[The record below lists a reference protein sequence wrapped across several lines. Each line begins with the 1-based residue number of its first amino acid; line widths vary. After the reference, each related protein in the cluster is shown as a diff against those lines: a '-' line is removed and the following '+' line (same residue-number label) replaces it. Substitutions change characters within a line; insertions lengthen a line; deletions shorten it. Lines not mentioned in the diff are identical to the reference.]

1 MANLS
6 GTPHT
11 WSIDNINPAASRL
24 ERLHIRRMKSSH
36 LHQHSYKENTCQ
48 NTVPFGGSA
57 GNNQELPT
65 YEDLGDRIYICPDCG
80 AKMWYDERLRKH
92 RNENPPRF
100 GMCCLQGKVQLPTFQ
115 DPPVQL
121 FNLLAGHH
129 PQSNHFRMHVRT
141 YNMMFAFTSMGGKI
155 DRNVN
160 DGRAP
165 YVYKLSGQNMHLIG
179 SILPTDGATPKFAQ
193 LYIYDTSNEVA
204 NRISATSGDSS
215 TSSLVDISLV
225 QMLQDMLDEHNKLV
239 KVFRRAR
246 DYIHAHEGQ
255 TIKIR
260 LMHRRGRNVRQYDMP
275 TSENEI
281 AALIVGDIGSTEYGR
296 DIIVQYKTGLLHR
309 IHENHPDFLPL
320 QYPLLF
326 PYGEGGYDE
335 KIPHVVRGEA
345 PVAKITY
352 VSMRE
357 YFAYMI
363 QDRNTEYSSILHG
376 GKLFQQFVVDAYT
389 MIESYRLTFIR
400 NNQQQLRA
408 EMYKGLTDALLLG
421 ETDAAARGKR
431 IILPSS
437 FTGGARYI
445 MNNYQDAIAICNW
458 AGYPQ
463 LFITFTCNPKWPE
476 ITRALEEE
484 DLRLEDRPDFLTR
497 VFKMKL
503 EHLMQDLKKGDIF
516 GPIKAALYTIEFQK
530 RGLPH
535 AHIVLFLANQSYLDS
550 PQEIDRVISAE
561 IPDKNEQP
569 ELFEAVSNYMMH
581 GPCGLANPKSPC
593 MVNGKCSKYYPKPF
607 NSSTIIHEDGYP
619 RYKRLNNGQYIL
631 KNGVPLDNRSV
642 IPYNPTLLLKYQ
654 AHLNVERCK
663 HGESIKYLFKY
674 VSKGHDRATIAFY
687 GESSSGEREVVHDE
701 IKMYYDVRYLS
712 PCEAVWRIF
721 GFDINYRTPSV
732 ERLSFHLPNQQTIIY
747 ADEANLDDVVN
758 HNEGK
763 PTMFQA
769 WMRANE
775 KYDEARAL
783 TYSEFPTK
791 FVFKKPGHYWDFR
804 KTGFSI
810 GRICYV
816 PPGTGEAF
824 YLRMLL
830 ATVKGPRSFEE
841 LRTVDDVLHPTF
853 RDACYALGL
862 LEDDK
867 EYVDA
872 IQEANQW
879 ATPNYLR
886 RLFCTLLLCNCIS
899 RPEIVWQQSWKLM
912 AEDILYSQQQL
923 TGHPGL
929 SLSDAELQDHA
940 LHKIEDLLQLNGRSL
955 QDYPT
960 MPYPARSLNVSAV
973 NKLVLAELDF
983 DRNVLKEQLHVFLRN
998 LTEEQ
1003 STIYTTIIDTVHNV
1017 RGGLYFVYGYGGTGK
1032 TYLWQTLCASLRSEG
1047 RIVLTVASSGIASL
1061 LLPNGKTAHS
1071 QFAIP
1076 LAITED
1082 SVCNIKQGTPL
1093 AELLIQASLI
1103 MWDEAPMANRHCF
1116 EALDR
1121 TLRDIIR
1128 RNDPNAIGKPFGGK
1142 TVVLGGDFRQILP
1155 VIPRGGREDIV
1166 FATINASYL
1175 WNECTVFTLTK
1186 NMRLTKGH
1194 YTDDV
1199 DAVTKFS
1206 EWIISVGDGNV
1217 DIEPDTEDVI
1227 TIPRDLLLFPLGN
1240 PMDCIIDS
1248 TYPSLVDRLGDGSYF
1263 RDRAILTATLSVVY
1277 ELNSYMLAK
1286 LPGEEVNYLSADSVC
1301 KSDGANSSIAEIHS
1315 VEFLNTITMSGLP
1328 NHKLSLKV
1336 GAPIMLMRNID
1347 KSIGLCNGTR
1357 LIVTRLEKHVIGA
1370 EIITGSNTGMH
1381 VLIPRLTI
1389 TPSETSLPFTLCR
1402 RQFPVML
1409 SFVMTINKSQ
1419 GQSLLNV
1426 GLFLP
1431 RPVFTHGQLYV
1442 AISRVRRREGLKIL
1456 LLDDKGTPTNKTS
1469 NVVYKEVFCNLLN

>member
-1 MANLS
+1 
-6 GTPHT
+6 
-11 WSIDNINPAASRL
+11 
-24 ERLHIRRMKSSH
+24 
-36 LHQHSYKENTCQ
+36 
-48 NTVPFGGSA
+48 
-57 GNNQELPT
+57 
-65 YEDLGDRIYICPDCG
+65 
-80 AKMWYDERLRKH
+80 
-92 RNENPPRF
+92 
-100 GMCCLQGKVQLPTFQ
+100 
-115 DPPVQL
+115 
-121 FNLLAGHH
+121 
-129 PQSNHFRMHVRT
+129 
-141 YNMMFAFTSMGGKI
+141 
-155 DRNVN
+155 
-160 DGRAP
+160 
-165 YVYKLSGQNMHLIG
+165 
-179 SILPTDGATPKFAQ
+179 
-193 LYIYDTSNEVA
+193 
-204 NRISATSGDSS
+204 
-215 TSSLVDISLV
+215 
-225 QMLQDMLDEHNKLV
+225 MLDEHNKLV

-281 AALIVGDIGSTEYGR
+281 AALIVEDIRSTEYGR
-296 DIIVQYKTGLLHR
+296 DIIVQYKTGLLHK

-408 EMYKGLTDALLLG
+408 EMYKGLIDALLLG

-535 AHIVLFLANQSYLDS
+535 AHIILFLANQSHLDS

-561 IPDKNEQP
+561 IPNKNEQP

-593 MVNGKCSKYYPKPF
+593 MVNANQKNSEDGEERKVGHGPPGINSPPPKP
-607 NSSTIIHEDGYP
+607 TVGG
-619 RYKRLNNGQYIL
+619 R
-631 KNGVPLDNRSV
+631 VP
-642 IPYNPTLLLKYQ
+642 PT

-687 GESSSGEREVVHDE
+687 DESSSGEREVVHDE

-763 PTMFQA
+763 PTVFQA
-769 WMRANE
+769 WMKANE

-824 YLRMLL
+824 YLHMLL
-830 ATVKGPRSFEE
+830 AIVKGPRSFEE

-872 IQEANQW
+872 IQE
-879 ATPNYLR
+879 
-886 RLFCTLLLCNCIS
+886 
-899 RPEIVWQQSWKLM
+899 QSWKLM

-960 MPYPARSLNVSAV
+960 MPYPAQSLNVSAV

-1003 STIYTTIIDTVHNV
+1003 STIYNTIIDTVHNV

-1071 QFAIP
+1071 LFAIP

-1103 MWDEAPMANRHCF
+1103 IWDEAPMANRHCF

-1175 WNECTVFTLTK
+1175 WNESIVFTLTK

-1286 LPGEEVNYLSADSVC
+1286 LPGEEVNYLSADSAC

-1336 GAPIMLMRNID
+1336 GAPIMLMRNIN

-1431 RPVFTHGQLYV
+1431 HPVFTHGQLYV
-1442 AISRVRRREGLKIL
+1442 AI
-1456 LLDDKGTPTNKTS
+1456 
-1469 NVVYKEVFCNLLN
+1469 

>member
-24 ERLHIRRMKSSH
+24 ERLHIRRRKSSH

-48 NTVPFGGSA
+48 KTVPFGGSA

-80 AKMWYDERLRKH
+80 AKMWYDERLRKY

-100 GMCCLQGKVQLPTFQ
+100 GMCCLQGKVPLPTFQ

-129 PQSNHFRMHVRT
+129 PQSNHFRMYVRT

-215 TSSLVDISLV
+215 TSSSVDISLV
-225 QMLQDMLDEHNKLV
+225 QMLQNMLDEHNKLV
-239 KVFRRAR
+239 KVFRRAH

-281 AALIVGDIGSTEYGR
+281 AALIVGDIGSIEYGR

-530 RGLPH
+530 KGLPH
-535 AHIVLFLANQSYLDS
+535 AHIILFLANQSHLDS

-561 IPDKNEQP
+561 ILDKNEQP
-569 ELFEAVSNYMMH
+569 ELFEA
-581 GPCGLANPKSPC
+581 
-593 MVNGKCSKYYPKPF
+593 
-607 NSSTIIHEDGYP
+607 
-619 RYKRLNNGQYIL
+619 
-631 KNGVPLDNRSV
+631 
-642 IPYNPTLLLKYQ
+642 

-687 GESSSGEREVVHDE
+687 DESSSGEREVVHDE

-769 WMRANE
+769 WMKANE

-810 GRICYV
+810 GRIFYV

-912 AEDILYSQQQL
+912 AEDILYTQQQL

-955 QDYPT
+955 QDYPI
-960 MPYPARSLNVSAV
+960 MPYPAQSLNVSAV

-1003 STIYTTIIDTVHNV
+1003 STIYNTIIDTVHNV

-1061 LLPNGKTAHS
+1061 LLPNGKIAHS

-1103 MWDEAPMANRHCF
+1103 IWDEAPMANRHCF

-1121 TLRDIIR
+1121 TL
-1128 RNDPNAIGKPFGGK
+1128 
-1142 TVVLGGDFRQILP
+1142 
-1155 VIPRGGREDIV
+1155 
-1166 FATINASYL
+1166 
-1175 WNECTVFTLTK
+1175 
-1186 NMRLTKGH
+1186 
-1194 YTDDV
+1194 
-1199 DAVTKFS
+1199 
-1206 EWIISVGDGNV
+1206 
-1217 DIEPDTEDVI
+1217 
-1227 TIPRDLLLFPLGN
+1227 
-1240 PMDCIIDS
+1240 
-1248 TYPSLVDRLGDGSYF
+1248 
-1263 RDRAILTATLSVVY
+1263 
-1277 ELNSYMLAK
+1277 
-1286 LPGEEVNYLSADSVC
+1286 
-1301 KSDGANSSIAEIHS
+1301 
-1315 VEFLNTITMSGLP
+1315 
-1328 NHKLSLKV
+1328 
-1336 GAPIMLMRNID
+1336 
-1347 KSIGLCNGTR
+1347 
-1357 LIVTRLEKHVIGA
+1357 
-1370 EIITGSNTGMH
+1370 
-1381 VLIPRLTI
+1381 
-1389 TPSETSLPFTLCR
+1389 
-1402 RQFPVML
+1402 
-1409 SFVMTINKSQ
+1409 
-1419 GQSLLNV
+1419 
-1426 GLFLP
+1426 
-1431 RPVFTHGQLYV
+1431 
-1442 AISRVRRREGLKIL
+1442 
-1456 LLDDKGTPTNKTS
+1456 
-1469 NVVYKEVFCNLLN
+1469 